1 MTPAVTRTALVRHGE
16 TEWNRTLRLQG
27 RTDVPLNDTG
37 REQARALAPSL
48 LDDGW
53 SAVVSSPLS
62 RAHETARIVADALGL
77 PAPTT
82 RDDLV
87 ERNFGEAEGGN
98 REELETR
105 FPHGER
111 PGQESW
117 EEVVARGSAAVQ
129 QVRDEHG
136 DADVIVVCHGTL
148 IRAVVEGLT
157 GLRIAR
163 VLNAS
168 ATVLEHD
175 GTTWTLQEVE
185 ALDPA

>member
-1 MTPAVTRTALVRHGE
+1 MTPTVTRIALVRHGE

-27 RTDVPLNDTG
+27 RTDIPLNDTG

-48 LDDGW
+48 RGDGW

-82 RDDLV
+82 HDDLV

-98 REELETR
+98 REELEAR

-111 PGQESW
+111 PGMESW
-117 EEVVARGSAAVQ
+117 EDVVARGSSAVQ
-129 QVRDEHG
+129 QVRDAHG
-136 DADVIVVCHGTL
+136 DRDVVVVCHGTF
-148 IRAVVEGLT
+148 IRAAVEGLT
-157 GLRIAR
+157 GRTITR
-163 VLNAS
+163 VANAS

-175 GTTWTLQEVE
+175 GSTWRLREVE